1 MKVGVDLGGS
11 HIGLGIVDDNG
22 KIIEKFERRLLLKD
36 KEENNIKETIEK
48 YIIENFLNLNNKY
61 LITNVGIAV
70 PGSVYDNIIE
80 KCVNLGL
87 KNYDLAKNLEQYI
100 KCSIKITNDCKSA
113 AIAESKYGALKNY
126 KRALFLT
133 LGTGIG
139 GAVIINGKLLDC
151 GKYSGSEF
159 GHMIIQKDGLSCN
172 CGKKGCFEKYGS
184 IKALKDKLRK
194 ELNLD
199 EKTSG
204 KDIIKIIKENNNNEK
219 INKIIEEYI
228 ENLCIGLSNL
238 INIFEPEALGI
249 GGSFVYYADILLEK
263 LKKEIIEKN
272 YLFNTRKNFLI
283 LPALLGNDAG
293 IIGSTINREDDNK

>member
-172 CGKKGCFEKYGS
+172 CGKKVV
-184 IKALKDKLRK
+184 LKNMAR
-194 ELNLD
+194 
-199 EKTSG
+199 
-204 KDIIKIIKENNNNEK
+204 
-219 INKIIEEYI
+219 
-228 ENLCIGLSNL
+228 
-238 INIFEPEALGI
+238 
-249 GGSFVYYADILLEK
+249 
-263 LKKEIIEKN
+263 
-272 YLFNTRKNFLI
+272 
-283 LPALLGNDAG
+283 
-293 IIGSTINREDDNK
+293 

>member
-36 KEENNIKETIEK
+36 KEEKNIKNTIEN
-48 YIIENFLNLNNKY
+48 YITENFFNLSKKY
-61 LITNVGIAV
+61 FIEFVGIAV
-70 PGSVYDNIIE
+70 PGSIYNNIIE

-87 KNYDLAKNLEQYI
+87 KNYDLVKTLKENI
-100 KCSIKITNDCKSA
+100 KSPIKIANDCKCA

-126 KRALFLT
+126 KRTLFLT

-139 GAVIINGKLLDC
+139 GAVIINGSLLDC
-151 GKYSGSEF
+151 GKYSGTEF
-159 GHMIIQKDGLSCN
+159 GHMIIQKNGLLCN

-184 IKALKDKLRK
+184 IKALKDNLRK

-204 KDIIKIIKENNNNEK
+204 KDIIKIIKENKSEK
-219 INKIIEEYI
+219 INKIIEEYV
-228 ENLCIGLSNL
+228 ENLSIGISNL

-249 GGSFVYYADILLEK
+249 GGSFVYYTDILLEK
-263 LKKEIIEKN
+263 LKKEILKKN
-272 YLFNTRKNFLI
+272 YLFNTRKDFLI
-283 LPALLGNDAG
+283 IPALLGNDAG
-293 IIGSTINREDDNK
+293 IIGSTIN